1 MRHSGICPGS
11 YRSGW
16 YALTSLLL
24 GLLLTACGGDGGGST
39 ASAPDT
45 PKLSLSPQ
53 SIKTFAFSWTD
64 VSSETE
70 YRLLENPDGLSGYTR
85 VATIPADASSHNL
98 DVFLPARIN
107 ASYILQACNS
117 KGCTDSDE
125 VFVSDAIAA
134 TGYLKASNADLGD
147 GFGSSVALAADG
159 NTLAVGAPLES
170 SSATGIDGDE
180 TDNSAKLSG
189 AVYVFTRNGT
199 SWAQQAYL
207 KASYHDAGLDFF
219 GADTGD
225 WFGRSIALAADGNTL
240 AVGAFYE
247 DSRATGIDGDETDNS
262 TRNSGAVYVFTRS
275 GTSWTQQAYV
285 KASNT
290 DGGPTDEG
298 PIVPDGDLFGYSI
311 ALAADGNTLAVGAPG
326 ESSSATGI
334 GGDETDNSATNSG
347 AVYVFTRSGAS
358 WAQQAYV
365 KASNTGRYDGFGS
378 SVTLAAD
385 GNTLAVGATGENSS
399 ATGIDGDETDN
410 SAIDSGAVY
419 VFTRSGASWAQQA
432 YVKASNTNE
441 NDGGGFGLSIA
452 LAADGNTLAVGAPYG
467 DSGVV
472 SVFTRSGASWAQEAY
487 LKANTDGCDWFGRS
501 IALAADGNTLAVG
514 AFYESGLAVSVFT
527 RSGASWTQQAYVN
540 APNGYQTIRR
550 GNSVT
555 LAADGN
561 TLAVGAPEEGYSGVV
576 YLF

>member
-180 TDNSAKLSG
+180 TDN
-189 AVYVFTRNGT
+189 
-199 SWAQQAYL
+199 
-207 KASYHDAGLDFF
+207 F
-219 GADTGD
+219 G
-225 WFGRSIALAADGNTL
+225 S
-240 AVGAFYE
+240 
-247 DSRATGIDGDETDNS
+247 
-262 TRNSGAVYVFTRS
+262 NSGAVY
-275 GTSWTQQAYV
+275 
-285 KASNT
+285 
-290 DGGPTDEG
+290 
-298 PIVPDGDLFGYSI
+298 LF
-311 ALAADGNTLAVGAPG
+311 
-326 ESSSATGI
+326 
-334 GGDETDNSATNSG
+334 
-347 AVYVFTRSGAS
+347 
-358 WAQQAYV
+358 
-365 KASNTGRYDGFGS
+365 
-378 SVTLAAD
+378 
-385 GNTLAVGATGENSS
+385 
-399 ATGIDGDETDN
+399 
-410 SAIDSGAVY
+410 
-419 VFTRSGASWAQQA
+419 
-432 YVKASNTNE
+432 
-441 NDGGGFGLSIA
+441 
-452 LAADGNTLAVGAPYG
+452 
-467 DSGVV
+467 
-472 SVFTRSGASWAQEAY
+472 
-487 LKANTDGCDWFGRS
+487 
-501 IALAADGNTLAVG
+501 
-514 AFYESGLAVSVFT
+514 
-527 RSGASWTQQAYVN
+527 
-540 APNGYQTIRR
+540 
-550 GNSVT
+550 
-555 LAADGN
+555 
-561 TLAVGAPEEGYSGVV
+561 
-576 YLF
+576 

>member
-16 YALTSLLL
+16 YTLTSLLL

-159 NTLAVGAPLES
+159 NTLAVGAPGES
-170 SSATGIDGDE
+170 SSATGIGGDE
-180 TDNSAKLSG
+180 TDNSAKFSG

-385 GNTLAVGATGENSS
+385 GNTLAVGATGENS
-399 ATGIDGDETDN
+399 
-410 SAIDSGAVY
+410 GAVY

-441 NDGGGFGLSIA
+441 NDGGGFGRSIA

-467 DSGVV
+467 DSGAV
-472 SVFTRSGASWAQEAY
+472 SVFTRSGASWAQQAY

-514 AFYESGLAVSVFT
+514 AFYERGLAVSVFT